1 MDIIGLIKNAL
12 LALSKYLEFKSRA
25 FFYDIL
31 EKSKKRQQELIDEIE
46 KLRNR
51 PNSDDQHRADL
62 LRAMLQEER
71 NWIKNISAYYSLSGK
86 G

>member
-12 LALSKYLEFKSRA
+12 LALSNYLEFKSRA
-25 FFYDIL
+25 FFYDIH